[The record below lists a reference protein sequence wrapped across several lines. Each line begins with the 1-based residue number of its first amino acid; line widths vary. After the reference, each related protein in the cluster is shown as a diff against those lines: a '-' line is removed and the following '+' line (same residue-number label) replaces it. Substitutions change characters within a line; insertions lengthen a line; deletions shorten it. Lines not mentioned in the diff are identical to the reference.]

1 MAKMDVQ
8 HDVIVIGAGIAGLV
22 AANRAAQLGKRV
34 IVLEKSREE
43 KYLCNSR
50 YTYGTFHINFT
61 DVGADEDVLL
71 GKIEAC
77 SEGHARKDLA
87 RAVAKDGRR
96 LMQWLKSEGIDLVD
110 LGGYQTN
117 VLAPPWRE
125 GFGLTWRG
133 YAGDVALAR
142 LEANLRRRQG
152 RMLRGTRAC
161 ALTLA
166 AGAIEVAT
174 DEAAGAA
181 KFNAASVV
189 IADGGFQASF
199 DMIRTHIA
207 CAPEKLLARN
217 GGTATGDGLRMAQA
231 VGAAS
236 TGLDM
241 FYGHLHSRDA
251 MNTDRLWP
259 RPYADEIAAASI
271 VIDADGRRF
280 ADEGLGGRTARPRP
294 CAAAQSAVAGGGR
307 HAASRRHDRG
317 AGRTHRHRAAAA
329 GGACRRVQRR
339 RRRRHAAY
347 AVAAAPRRPL
357 QGLADQDR
365 AVLCHADLRGHH
377 QHHGWHRG
385 RRQRRR
391 PRPQRHADSG
401 PVRGRLHRRGVGRR
415 TERRLRRR
423 TDQGNDRVACRGNDR
438 GVLDQ
443 PAASKRAFGLQSQGN
458 LCYKGCAPRII
469 PEKLPAASV
478 QSGTLQ
484 AARTGHDNDQG
495 GRR

>member
-1 MAKMDVQ
+1 MAKTDVQ
-8 HDVIVIGAGIAGLV
+8 HDMIVIGAGIAGLV

-34 IVLEKSREE
+34 VVLEKGREE

-61 DVGADEDVLL
+61 DVGADEDALF
-71 GKIEAC
+71 GRIEAC
-77 SEGHARKDLA
+77 SEGFARKDLA

-96 LMQWLKSEGIDLVD
+96 LMQWLRSEGVDLVD

-117 VLAPPWRE
+117 VLAPPWRK

-142 LEANLRRRQG
+142 LEQNLRQRQG
-152 RMLRGTRAC
+152 RILRGTRAC

-166 AGAIEVAT
+166 AGAIEVAA

-199 DMIRTHIA
+199 DLIRAHIA
-207 CAPEKLLARN
+207 SAPEKLLARN

-251 MNTDRLWP
+251 MNTERLWP
-259 RPYADEIAAASI
+259 RPYADEIAAAGI

-280 ADEGLGGRTARPRP
+280 ADEGLGGIYL
-294 CAAAQSAVAGGGR
+294 SNAVAHLPDPLGATIVFDQAVWDGPPGRGHAQPPTPLLPEAGG
-307 HAASRRHDRG
+307 
-317 AGRTHRHRAAAA
+317 TLHRAATIAELAAPIGIAPQRLEELVRAYNAAVDAGTLHLLSPPRRSDRYRAWPIRTAPFYAMPICAAITNTMGGIVVDGNGAVLDRSDTPLPGLFAA
-329 GGACRRVQRR
+329 GSTIGGLDGGPNAGYVGGLIKATIALR
-339 RRRRHAAY
+339 AAE
-347 AVAAAPRRPL
+347 AI
-357 QGLADQDR
+357 
-365 AVLCHADLRGHH
+365 
-377 QHHGWHRG
+377 
-385 RRQRRR
+385 
-391 PRPQRHADSG
+391 
-401 PVRGRLHRRGVGRR
+401 
-415 TERRLRRR
+415 E
-423 TDQGNDRVACRGNDR
+423 
-438 GVLDQ
+438 
-443 PAASKRAFGLQSQGN
+443 AS
-458 LCYKGCAPRII
+458 
-469 PEKLPAASV
+469 
-478 QSGTLQ
+478 
-484 AARTGHDNDQG
+484 
-495 GRR
+495 